1 MNQTLSHYKIIGKLG
16 AGGMAIGSLVA
27 GSEPWYEKL
36 LVLSL
41 LAGGALL
48 LASVLIDRLRALKT
62 DRYRGVEK

>member
-1 MNQTLSHYKIIGKLG
+1 
-16 AGGMAIGSLVA
+16 MAIGSLVA